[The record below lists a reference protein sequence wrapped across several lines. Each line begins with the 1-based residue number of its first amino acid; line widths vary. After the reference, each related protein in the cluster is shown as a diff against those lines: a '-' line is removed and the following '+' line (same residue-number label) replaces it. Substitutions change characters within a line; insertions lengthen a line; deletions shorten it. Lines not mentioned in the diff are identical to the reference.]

1 MSMKATTLRVTLAL
15 GLALGSAQR
24 VVAQDARLTQRLDAT
39 TAYAVSTIVDSA
51 RAAGLPTEPLVQ
63 KALEGASKRA
73 SGEQITSAVRRLHA
87 RLATAR
93 SALGAG
99 TAEAELVAAAAVLD
113 LGASDDGLR
122 GMRELGTDRSLAGPL
137 VGLAYLIQRGVAPEA
152 SLEIV
157 RSMVRA
163 KLTDT
168 EFVALQRLVDQDI
181 RAGAPAADAAS
192 MRARALIQHGPG
204 LRTRGGGQP

>member
-1 MSMKATTLRVTLAL
+1 LALAL
-15 GLALGSAQR
+15 GLALGLAQR
-24 VVAQDARLTQRLDAT
+24 VGAQDARLTQRLDAM
-39 TAYAVSTIVDSA
+39 TAHAVSAIVDSA
-51 RAAGLPTEPLVQ
+51 RAAGLPSEPLVQ

-73 SGEQITSAVRRLHA
+73 SGEQIASAVRRLHA
-87 RLATAR
+87 RLAAAR

-99 TAEAELVAAAAVLD
+99 AAEAELVAAAAVLD
-113 LGASDDGLR
+113 LGASADGLR
-122 GMRELGTDRSLAGPL
+122 DLREPKIDRSLAGPL
-137 VGLAYLIQRGVAPEA
+137 VGLAYLIQRGVAPDA

-157 RSMVRA
+157 RSMLRA
-163 KLTDT
+163 KLSDT

-204 LRTRGGGQP
+204 LRTRGGGRS